1 MKSINRFMALM
12 FCLFVGTSMF
22 LVAGICAAEDPNY
35 YYYSDKG
42 NDLANYMV
50 YMDLDL
56 QDNDT
61 ATLSFSTK
69 YDIEVTG
76 DFALPFIS
84 YDPNIIDLI
93 GWKLNGTQT
102 DWTIEDFNLTPFAN
116 SSNPEYIGFYYE
128 TNKTS
133 TTRDGF
139 YVDNIEIT
147 VNGETIFFDDGE
159 SGYSNW
165 TFEGFVQV
173 NDTVQ
178 DTTPPVIDQPPN
190 IQIEQSATENITWV
204 VTETSGMYKVLKD
217 STEVVP
223 LKSYTNG
230 DELKVL
236 IDTSELRTW
245 NYTIVVNDTSGNVVS
260 DEVKI
265 TVQEKAPPTISITSH
280 NDGYS
285 TTSGS
290 VDIIGVV
297 NGTGSTPTVTV
308 NNKTVEVTPTDGYV
322 GTFSVSVSL
331 SIGNNTINANA
342 TDGVGLEGNHSII
355 VIGKKVVNNG
365 GGGGGGGGGGTSG
378 EEYKNIEVSETERE
392 YVNKDSKVSYSFDME
407 GNIIS
412 YINFTGK
419 TSSGRIAA
427 KIDTLKDTSTLV
439 DQAPPGKVFKN
450 MGIYVGNLGW
460 ASPNNIADP
469 TISFI
474 VHKSWVN
481 ENNIDKSTITL
492 NRYSDEKWNPLETD
506 LIDEDQNSLYFE
518 SKTPGFS
525 QFAVTGTEAS
535 AAQGGEGEVVEK
547 PTIVVERKE
556 PVTEQ
561 TPDEKDTGIPGF
573 SLLTGFTI
581 MLVVVQLLRRKK

>member
-1 MKSINRFMALM
+1 MKLINHFRALI

-35 YYYSDKG
+35 YYYSNMG
-42 NDLANYMV
+42 NDIDNIMYME
-50 YMDLDL
+50 LDL
-56 QDNDT
+56 ENYST
-61 ATLSFSTK
+61 ATFSFSTK
-69 YDIEVTG
+69 YDIEETG
-76 DFALPFIS
+76 DFALAFLS
-84 YDPNIIDLI
+84 FDLI
-93 GWKLNGTQT
+93 KLNTPEKINGTQSDWIDKSYDISTYTGGKWYVGFNYQT
-102 DWTIEDFNLTPFAN
+102 DD
-116 SSNPEYIGFYYE
+116 SGIGGE
-128 TNKTS
+128 
-133 TTRDGF
+133 GF
-139 YVDNIEIT
+139 YVDNIEIIADGVT
-147 VNGETIFFDDGE
+147 LLDDDGTNE
-159 SGYSNW
+159 TW
-165 TFEGFVQV
+165 IFEGFTQV

-178 DTTPPVIDQPPN
+178 NTTPPVINNPDD
-190 IQIEQSATENITWV
+190 IQIELDATGYITWV
-204 VTETSGMYKVLKD
+204 ITEETPNMYWVLRD
-217 STEVVP
+217 NTEVVVTP
-223 LKSYTNG
+223 KTYGTG
-230 DELKVL
+230 EELQVP
-236 IDTSELRTW
+236 INTSALGTCD
-245 NYTIVVNDTSGNVVS
+245 YTIFANDTSGEETS
-260 DEVKI
+260 DEVTI
-265 TVQEKAPPTISITSH
+265 TVKTKALPTINIISPDNGHT
-280 NDGYS
+280 

-290 VDIIGVV
+290 VTISGDV

-308 NNKTVEVTPTDGYV
+308 NDIPADVSLTDGYA

-331 SIGNNTINANA
+331 SIGDNTINATVTDAAGLKANDSITVTRNA
-342 TDGVGLEGNHSII
+342 
-355 VIGKKVVNNG
+355 VNNG
-365 GGGGGGGGGGTSG
+365 GSSSSGGGGGGGGGTSG
-378 EEYKNIEVSETERE
+378 EDFKNILVSETQRE
-392 YVNKDSKVSYSFDME
+392 YVNKDSKVSYSFDLE
-407 GNIIS
+407 GNIIR

-439 DQAPPGKVFKN
+439 DYAPPGKVFKN

-460 ASPNNIADP
+460 ASPNNIANP
-469 TISFI
+469 TIRFI

-492 NRYSDEKWNPLETD
+492 NRYSDGKWNPLETD
-506 LIDEDQNSLYFE
+506 LIDEDQDSLHFE

-547 PTIVVERKE
+547 PTIVVERQE

>member
-1 MKSINRFMALM
+1 MKSINHFMALV
-12 FCLFVGTSMF
+12 FCLFVWTSMF

-35 YYYSDKG
+35 YYYSG
-42 NDLANYMV
+42 NGTDLANYM

-56 QDNDT
+56 QDDDI

-69 YDIEVTG
+69 YDIEETG
-76 DFALPFIS
+76 DFAMPFIS
-84 YDPNIIDLI
+84 YDPKKIELI

-116 SSNPEYIGFYYE
+116 SSYQEYIGFYYY
-128 TNKTS
+128 TDKSGTIK
-133 TTRDGF
+133 DGF
-139 YVDNIEIT
+139 YVDNIKIT
-147 VNGETIFFDDGE
+147 INGVTKLDDDGT
-159 SGYSNW
+159 NTTW
-165 TFEGFVQV
+165 KFEGFSREPTSII
-173 NDTVQ
+173 N
-178 DTTPPVIDQPPN
+178 QPLN
-190 IQIEQSATENITWV
+190 IWIEQGATENITWV

-217 STEVVP
+217 STEVFSP
-223 LKSYTNG
+223 KSYENG
-230 DELKVL
+230 EELKVP

-245 NYTIVVNDTSGNVVS
+245 NYTIVVNDTLGNVVS
-260 DEVKI
+260 DQVNI
-265 TVQEKAPPTISITSH
+265 TVQTQAPPKINITSPNSGH
-280 NDGYS
+280 S
-285 TTSGS
+285 TTSDS
-290 VDIIGVV
+290 VTIRGVV

-308 NNKTVEVTPTDGYV
+308 NNKTVVVTPTGDYA

-331 SIGNNTINANA
+331 SIGNNPINANV
-342 TDGVGLEGNHSII
+342 TDGVGLTENVSIT
-355 VIGKKVVNNG
+355 VTRNKVVKSSG
-365 GGGGGGGGGGTSG
+365 GGGGGGGSSG
-378 EEYKNIEVSETERE
+378 EEYGNILVSETERE

-407 GNIIS
+407 GNIIR

-439 DQAPPGKVFKN
+439 DHAPPGKVFKN

-460 ASPNNIADP
+460 ASPNNIANP

-481 ENNIDKSTITL
+481 ENKIDKFTITL

-506 LIDEDQNSLYFE
+506 LIDEDPDFLYFK
-518 SKTPGFS
+518 SKTTGFF
-525 QFAVTGTEAS
+525 QFAVTGTETS
-535 AAQGGEGEVVEK
+535 ATQGGEGEVVVK

-556 PVTEQ
+556 TVTEQ
-561 TPDEKDTGIPGF
+561 TPDDNDTVIPGF

-581 MLVVVQLLRRKK
+581 TLVVVQLLRRKK

>member
-35 YYYSDKG
+35 YYYSGKG
-42 NDLANYMV
+42 NDLANYM

-69 YDIEVTG
+69 YDIEETG
-76 DFALPFIS
+76 DFAMPFIS
-84 YDPNIIDLI
+84 YDPNIIELF
-93 GWKLNGTQT
+93 GFKLNGTQT

-116 SSNPEYIGFYYE
+116 SSIQEYIGFYYE
-128 TNKTS
+128 TDKSGTIK
-133 TTRDGF
+133 DGF

-147 VNGETIFFDDGE
+147 VNGETKFFDDGTNE
-159 SGYSNW
+159 SW
-165 TFEGFVQV
+165 IFRGFTPE

-178 DTTPPVIDQPPN
+178 DTPPVIDQPPD

-217 STEVVP
+217 STEVVS
-223 LKSYTNG
+223 LRQYTNG

-245 NYTIVVNDTSGNVVS
+245 DYTIVVNDTSGNEVS

-265 TVQEKAPPTISITSH
+265 TVQEKAPPTINITFPS
-280 NDGYS
+280 DGDS
-285 TTSGS
+285 TTSS
-290 VDIIGVV
+290 SITISGVV

-331 SIGNNTINANA
+331 SIGENPINANV
-342 TDGVGLEGNHSII
+342 TDGVDLIGNDSII
-355 VIGKKVVNNG
+355 VIRKKVVKSS
-365 GGGGGGGGGGTSG
+365 GGGGGGGGTSG

-439 DQAPPGKVFKN
+439 DHAPPGKVFKN

-460 ASPNNIADP
+460 ASPNNIANP
-469 TISFI
+469 TIRFI

-492 NRYSDEKWNPLETD
+492 NRYSDGKWNPLETD
-506 LIDEDQNSLYFE
+506 LIDEDQNSLHFE

-535 AAQGGEGEVVEK
+535 AAKGGEGGVVSE